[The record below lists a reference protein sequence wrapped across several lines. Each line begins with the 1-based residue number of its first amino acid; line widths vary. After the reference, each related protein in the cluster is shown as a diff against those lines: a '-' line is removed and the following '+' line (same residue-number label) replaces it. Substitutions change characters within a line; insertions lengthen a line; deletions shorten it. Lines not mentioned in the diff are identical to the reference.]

1 MGFREMA
8 IAAKDIRALTAMS
21 PAQLRAE
28 WRRVFRKDAPPHSP
42 DLLARAISWRMQAKV
57 QGDLPTSIK
66 GRLLQLG
73 AQLDRSGDISA
84 AASQSIAPGT
94 KLIKEWKGRTIE
106 VTVLES
112 GYLFEDRLYA
122 SLSQIA
128 EHVTGTHWS
137 GPRFFGLK
145 NRRKIM
151 GADDGAQ

>member
-1 MGFREMA
+1 MV
-8 IAAKDIRALTAMS
+8 DILRDVNALAAMS

-28 WRRVFRKDAPPHSP
+28 WRRVFRRDAPPHSP

-57 QGDLPTSIK
+57 QGDLPVSIRS
-66 GRLLQLG
+66 RLRQLAG
-73 AQLDRSGDISA
+73 QLEKDGEISA
-84 AASQSIAPGT
+84 AAAPTLAPGT
-94 KLIKEWKGRTIE
+94 RLIREWKGRTIE

-112 GYLFEDRLYA
+112 GYLFEDRLYT

-145 NRRKIM
+145 NHRKNAVGDQH
-151 GADDGAQ
+151 GAR

>member
-1 MGFREMA
+1 MA
-8 IAAKDIRALTAMS
+8 IAANDISALTAMS

-28 WRRVFRKDAPPHSP
+28 WRRVFRRDTPPHSP

-57 QGDLPTSIK
+57 QGDLPTSVRS
-66 GRLLQLG
+66 RLLQLG

-84 AASQSIAPGT
+84 AASQSVAPGT
-94 KLIKEWKGRTIE
+94 RLIKEWKGRMLE

-145 NRRKIM
+145 NRRKFA

>member
-1 MGFREMA
+1 MVA
-8 IAAKDIRALTAMS
+8 ILRDVKALAAMS

-28 WRRVFRKDAPPHSP
+28 WRRVFRRDAPPHSP

-57 QGDLPTSIK
+57 QGDLPVSIRS
-66 GRLLQLG
+66 RLRHLA
-73 AQLDRSGDISA
+73 AQLEKDGEISA
-84 AASQSIAPGT
+84 AAAPTLAPGT
-94 KLIKEWKGRTIE
+94 RLIREWKGRTIE

-112 GYLFEDRLYA
+112 GYLFEDRLYT

-145 NRRKIM
+145 NRRKNAVGDQH
-151 GADDGAQ
+151 GAR